1 MAESLRCL
9 SEAITTLSIGYTP
22 MRNKKLFKKKRKYK
36 KKKKRVWG
44 HSGQKILG
52 LPGSPVVRT

>member
-36 KKKKRVWG
+36 KKKKKSMGAFRAENLRTSWQS
-44 HSGQKILG
+44 SG
-52 LPGSPVVRT
+52 

>member
-36 KKKKRVWG
+36 KKKEYGGIQGRK
-44 HSGQKILG
+44 S
-52 LPGSPVVRT
+52 